1 MIIAI
6 DGPAGSGK
14 STTARCLADKLNI
27 LHINT
32 GSMYRAIALKCI
44 NANVDVSNQSDLEKL
59 LGDTYI
65 KFDDNSSESL
75 YMDGLDVSLE
85 IRSSR
90 VTEFVSLVSSIKI
103 VRETLVKY
111 QRQIAS
117 NIDVVLEGRDIGTA
131 VFPNADYKF
140 FLVADIRERASR
152 RKIELESKKINSVS
166 LDEMILE
173 ISERDRMDS
182 TRKYSP
188 LKKAEDAIE
197 IDTTGLT
204 INQQVDSIVS
214 IINKTNK

>member
-27 LHINT
+27 VHINT

-65 KFDDNSSESL
+65 KFDDNSPESL
-75 YMDGLDVSLE
+75 YMDGSDVSLE

-214 IINKTNK
+214 IINKTHK

>member
-27 LHINT
+27 VHINT

-44 NANVDVSNQSDLEKL
+44 NTNVDVSNQADLEKL

-65 KFDDNSSESL
+65 KFDDNSPESL
-75 YMDGLDVSLE
+75 YMDGSDVSLE

-117 NIDVVLEGRDIGTA
+117 NIDVVLEGRDIGTE

-166 LDEMILE
+166 LDDMILE
-173 ISERDRMDS
+173 ISERDRIDS

>member
-27 LHINT
+27 VHINT

-44 NANVDVSNQSDLEKL
+44 NTNVDVSNQSDLEKL

-65 KFDDNSSESL
+65 KFDDNSPESL

-152 RKIELESKKINSVS
+152 RKIELESRKINSVS
-166 LDEMILE
+166 LDDMILE
-173 ISERDRMDS
+173 ISDRDRMDS

>member
-27 LHINT
+27 VHINT

-44 NANVDVSNQSDLEKL
+44 NTNVDVSNQSDLEKL

-65 KFDDNSSESL
+65 KFDDNSPESL
-75 YMDGLDVSLE
+75 YMDGSDVSLE

-152 RKIELESKKINSVS
+152 RKIELESRKINSVS
-166 LDEMILE
+166 LDDMILE
-173 ISERDRMDS
+173 ISDRDRMDS

>member
-27 LHINT
+27 VHINT

-44 NANVDVSNQSDLEKL
+44 DTNIDVNNLFDLEKL
-59 LGDTYI
+59 LGDTCI
-65 KFDDNSSESL
+65 KFDDNSPEIL
-75 YMDGLDVSLE
+75 YMDGSDVSLD

-90 VTEFVSLVSSIKI
+90 VTEYVSLVSSIKI

-111 QRQIAS
+111 QREIAS
-117 NIDVVLEGRDIGTA
+117 NIDVVLEGRDIGTI
-131 VFPNADYKF
+131 VFPNADFKF

-152 RKIELESKKINSVS
+152 RKIELESKDINSVS
-166 LDEMILE
+166 LDDLINE
-173 ISERDRMDS
+173 ISDRDRKDS

-204 INQQVDSIVS
+204 INQQVDCIVS

>member
-27 LHINT
+27 VHINT

-65 KFDDNSSESL
+65 KFDDNSPESL
-75 YMDGLDVSLE
+75 YMDGSDVSLE

>member
-27 LHINT
+27 VHINT

-44 NANVDVSNQSDLEKL
+44 NTNVDVNNKSDLEDL

-65 KFDDNSSESL
+65 KFDGNSPESL
-75 YMDGLDVSLE
+75 YMDGFDVSID
-85 IRSSR
+85 IRSNR
-90 VTEFVSLVSSIKI
+90 VTEYVSLVSSIKI
-103 VRETLVKY
+103 VRETLVRC
-111 QRQIAS
+111 QRNIAS
-117 NIDVVLEGRDIGTA
+117 NIDVVLEGRDIGTI
-131 VFPNADYKF
+131 VFPNADFKF
-140 FLVADIRERASR
+140 FLVADIRERAAR
-152 RKIELESKKINSVS
+152 RKIELESKAIDSVS
-166 LDEMILE
+166 LDDLIFE
-173 ISERDRMDS
+173 ISERDRKDS
-182 TRKYSP
+182 TRKHSP

>member
-27 LHINT
+27 VHINT

-44 NANVDVSNQSDLEKL
+44 NTNVDVNNRSDLEDL
-59 LGDTYI
+59 LGDTHI
-65 KFDDNSSESL
+65 KFDDNSPERL
-75 YMDGLDVSLE
+75 YMDGFDVSID
-85 IRSSR
+85 IRSNR
-90 VTEFVSLVSSIKI
+90 VTEYVSLVSSIKI
-103 VRETLVKY
+103 VRETLVRC
-111 QRQIAS
+111 QRSIAS
-117 NIDVVLEGRDIGTA
+117 NIDVVLEGRDIGTI
-131 VFPNADYKF
+131 VFPNADFKF
-140 FLVADIRERASR
+140 FLVADIRERAAR
-152 RKIELESKKINSVS
+152 RKIELESKAIDSVS
-166 LDEMILE
+166 LDDLIFE
-173 ISERDRMDS
+173 ISDRDRKDS

>member
-27 LHINT
+27 VHINT

-44 NANVDVSNQSDLEKL
+44 NSNVDVRNQSDLEKL

-65 KFDDNSSESL
+65 KFDDNSPESL
-75 YMDGLDVSLE
+75 YMDGLDVSLD

>member
-27 LHINT
+27 VHINT
-32 GSMYRAIALKCI
+32 GLMYRAIALKCI
-44 NANVDVSNQSDLEKL
+44 NANIDINNHSDLEKL

-65 KFDDNSSESL
+65 KFDDNTPEIL
-75 YMDGLDVSLE
+75 YMDGLDVSLD
-85 IRSSR
+85 IHSSR
-90 VTEFVSLVSSIKI
+90 VTEYVSLVSSIKI
-103 VRETLVKY
+103 VRETLVRY

-117 NIDVVLEGRDIGTA
+117 NIDVVLEGRDIGTI
-131 VFPNADYKF
+131 VFPNADFKF

-152 RKIELESKKINSVS
+152 RKIELERKKINSVS
-166 LDEMILE
+166 LNDLILE
-173 ISERDRMDS
+173 ISDRDRKDS

-214 IINKTNK
+214 IINKTHK

>member
-14 STTARCLADKLNI
+14 STTARFVADKLNI
-27 LHINT
+27 VHINT

-44 NANVDVSNQSDLEKL
+44 NTNVDVNNQSDLEDL

-65 KFDDNSSESL
+65 KFDDNSSERL
-75 YMDGLDVSLE
+75 YMDGFDVSID
-85 IRSSR
+85 IRSNR
-90 VTEFVSLVSSIKI
+90 VTEYVSLVSSIKI
-103 VRETLVKY
+103 VRETLVRC
-111 QRQIAS
+111 QRDIAS
-117 NIDVVLEGRDIGTA
+117 NIDVVLEGRDIGTI
-131 VFPNADYKF
+131 VFPNADFKF
-140 FLVADIRERASR
+140 FLVADIRERAAR
-152 RKIELESKKINSVS
+152 RKIELDSKAIDSVS
-166 LDEMILE
+166 LDDLIFE
-173 ISERDRMDS
+173 ISERDRKDS

>member
-1 MIIAI
+1 M
-6 DGPAGSGK
+6 
-14 STTARCLADKLNI
+14 
-27 LHINT
+27 
-32 GSMYRAIALKCI
+32 
-44 NANVDVSNQSDLEKL
+44 
-59 LGDTYI
+59 
-65 KFDDNSSESL
+65 
-75 YMDGLDVSLE
+75 
-85 IRSSR
+85 
-90 VTEFVSLVSSIKI
+90 
-103 VRETLVKY
+103 
-111 QRQIAS
+111 
-117 NIDVVLEGRDIGTA
+117 VLEGRDIGTE

-166 LDEMILE
+166 LDDMILE

>member
-27 LHINT
+27 VHINT

-44 NANVDVSNQSDLEKL
+44 NTNVDVNNKSDLEDL

-65 KFDDNSSESL
+65 KFDDNSPESL
-75 YMDGLDVSLE
+75 YMDGFDVSID
-85 IRSSR
+85 IRSNR
-90 VTEFVSLVSSIKI
+90 VTEYVSLVSSIKI

-166 LDEMILE
+166 LDDMILE

>member
-14 STTARCLADKLNI
+14 STTARFVADKLNI
-27 LHINT
+27 VHINT

-44 NANVDVSNQSDLEKL
+44 NTNVDVSNQADLEKL

-65 KFDDNSSESL
+65 KFDDNSPESL
-75 YMDGLDVSLE
+75 YMDGSDVSLE

-117 NIDVVLEGRDIGTA
+117 NIDVVLEGRDIGTE

-166 LDEMILE
+166 LDDMILE
-173 ISERDRMDS
+173 ISERDRIDS

>member
-27 LHINT
+27 VHINT

-44 NANVDVSNQSDLEKL
+44 NANVDVSNQPDLEKL

-65 KFDDNSSESL
+65 KFDDNSPESL

-166 LDEMILE
+166 LDDMILE